1 AVFFVGV
8 LGFLKGTLIFAQGFF
23 VADGSGEVS
32 RCFLDSRVLFVCD
45 EALLLD
51 TGARLS
57 PFAEFSFGSRND
69 RVEFLKRLRT
79 LPAMLVFE
87 DDHTAGNFL
96 SRQFSLGWTL
106 RIGYL
111 AVCQIQGF
119 VDGRE
124 FRKLWI
130 GLKPLAALV
139 KFVLAEF

>member
-51 TGARLS
+51 N
-57 PFAEFSFGSRND
+57 AEFSFGSRND